1 MNFFFSCLASSKWLT
16 EKKEWK
22 ELRASPIDF
31 WVISANLG
39 TAQNISCCAASII
52 AQRIKPSL
60 KSTKKVNPDFQREQ
74 NWFHRQKHITVFSAS
89 RCALKRLHQYLEQDA
104 DSEQYPGPC
113 WVSAL
118 GRTNTNN
125 YYSDFIWYPLNG
137 TLLSF
142 SSIVAVMQIWRV
154 GFDF

>member
-1 MNFFFSCLASSKWLT
+1 MTFFFSCLASSKWLT
-16 EKKEWK
+16 EKRVKRIESFSNWFLGNLSK
-22 ELRASPIDF
+22 SRHGTEHLLLRCIHYRPENQTVPEIY
-31 WVISANLG
+31 
-39 TAQNISCCAASII
+39 
-52 AQRIKPSL
+52 
-60 KSTKKVNPDFQREQ
+60 KKVNPDFQREQ

-104 DSEQYPGPC
+104 DSEQYPDPC

-142 SSIVAVMQIWRV
+142 SSIVAVMRIWRV